1 METLSVDQW
10 APLSGSK
17 VVGPTTT
24 RSYCRYN
31 TAVPNTNGS
40 TKRTTYVIFYVKI
53 GTQTIKLVSAIHTPI
68 VIYIRKLVSQAIS
81 SDREIR
87 VEMPLVVNDDAL
99 SANGES
105 HADKPLKYKGNKYII
120 GIHKPAIVT
129 KLNSGC
135 VTSIQKQIT
144 CSKEVVSSKYK

>member
-1 METLSVDQW
+1 M
-10 APLSGSK
+10 
-17 VVGPTTT
+17 
-24 RSYCRYN
+24 
-31 TAVPNTNGS
+31 
-40 TKRTTYVIFYVKI
+40 
-53 GTQTIKLVSAIHTPI
+53 VSAIHTPI

-105 HADKPLKYKGNKYII
+105 RADKPLKYKGNKYII

-129 KLNSGC
+129 KLNSGRIK
-135 VTSIQKQIT
+135 SIQKQIT
-144 CSKEVVSSKYK
+144 YSKKS